1 MTNKTSIMII
11 QKKSL
16 ADMIAETLK
25 QQITEGTYR
34 AGDKLPTEPELMKTF
49 GVGRS
54 SVREAVKL
62 LVNMGVV
69 RVQQGSGTFV
79 AVPSNNDDVNIKMST
94 ADRTELDEVRKI
106 LDIAIVEKAVARRTE
121 KDIERMRASLEKRK
135 VNAEKGLLEECIEAD
150 LNFHIAIADAAHN
163 RILANI
169 YRSAATHLL
178 SEFNRIYD
186 GTDCFI
192 NSQTSHEKLL
202 KHIIAG
208 DLKNARKTATI
219 IVEEP

>member
-1 MTNKTSIMII
+1 MII

-34 AGDKLPTEPELMKTF
+34 VGDKLPTEPELMKTF

-135 VNAEKGLLEECIEAD
+135 VNEEKCLLE
-150 LNFHIAIADAAHN
+150 
-163 RILANI
+163 
-169 YRSAATHLL
+169 
-178 SEFNRIYD
+178 
-186 GTDCFI
+186 
-192 NSQTSHEKLL
+192 
-202 KHIIAG
+202 
-208 DLKNARKTATI
+208 
-219 IVEEP
+219 

>member
-1 MTNKTSIMII
+1 MII

-54 SVREAVKL
+54 SVREAVKP

-163 RILANI
+163 RILADI

-178 SEFNRIYD
+178 SEFNRIYN

>member
-1 MTNKTSIMII
+1 MII

-34 AGDKLPTEPELMKTF
+34 VGDKLPTEPELMKTF

-150 LNFHIAIADAAHN
+150 LNFLNAIADAAHN
-163 RILANI
+163 RILADI
-169 YRSAATHLL
+169 YRAAATHLL
-178 SEFNRIYD
+178 SEFNRIYN

>member
-1 MTNKTSIMII
+1 MII

-163 RILANI
+163 RILADI
-169 YRSAATHLL
+169 YRSEATPLL
-178 SEFNRIYD
+178 LEFNRIYD

>member
-1 MTNKTSIMII
+1 MII

-34 AGDKLPTEPELMKTF
+34 VGDKLPTEPELMKTF

-163 RILANI
+163 RILADI

-202 KHIIAG
+202 KHIIVG

>member
-1 MTNKTSIMII
+1 MII

-34 AGDKLPTEPELMKTF
+34 VGDKLPTEPELMKTF

-163 RILANI
+163 RILADI
-169 YRSAATHLL
+169 YRSADSDLL
-178 SEFNRIYD
+178 SEFNRIYN

>member
-1 MTNKTSIMII
+1 MII
-11 QKKSL
+11 QRKSL

-135 VNAEKGLLEECIEAD
+135 VNAEKACW
-150 LNFHIAIADAAHN
+150 
-163 RILANI
+163 
-169 YRSAATHLL
+169 
-178 SEFNRIYD
+178 
-186 GTDCFI
+186 
-192 NSQTSHEKLL
+192 
-202 KHIIAG
+202 
-208 DLKNARKTATI
+208 KNASKPT
-219 IVEEP
+219 

>member
-1 MTNKTSIMII
+1 MII

-163 RILANI
+163 RILADI

-202 KHIIAG
+202 KHIIVG

>member
-1 MTNKTSIMII
+1 MII

-34 AGDKLPTEPELMKTF
+34 AGDKLPTELELMKTF

-163 RILANI
+163 RILADI

>member
-1 MTNKTSIMII
+1 MII

-121 KDIERMRASLEKRK
+121 KI
-135 VNAEKGLLEECIEAD
+135 
-150 LNFHIAIADAAHN
+150 
-163 RILANI
+163 
-169 YRSAATHLL
+169 
-178 SEFNRIYD
+178 
-186 GTDCFI
+186 
-192 NSQTSHEKLL
+192 
-202 KHIIAG
+202 
-208 DLKNARKTATI
+208 
-219 IVEEP
+219 

>member
-1 MTNKTSIMII
+1 MTIH
-11 QKKSL
+11 KKSL

-163 RILANI
+163 RILADI

>member
-1 MTNKTSIMII
+1 MII

-121 KDIERMRASLEKRK
+121 KDIERMRASLEIRK
-135 VNAEKGLLEECIEAD
+135 VNEKKGLLEECIEAD

-163 RILANI
+163 RILADI

>member
-1 MTNKTSIMII
+1 MII

-94 ADRTELDEVRKI
+94 VDRTELDEVRKI

-163 RILANI
+163 RILADI

>member
-1 MTNKTSIMII
+1 MII

-34 AGDKLPTEPELMKTF
+34 VGDKLPTEPELMKTF

-163 RILANI
+163 RILADI
-169 YRSAATHLL
+169 YRSAFGVQSHLQRHRL
-178 SEFNRIYD
+178 FYKF
-186 GTDCFI
+186 TDF
-192 NSQTSHEKLL
+192 S
-202 KHIIAG
+202 
-208 DLKNARKTATI
+208 RKTIETHYCR
-219 IVEEP
+219 

>member
-1 MTNKTSIMII
+1 MII

-34 AGDKLPTEPELMKTF
+34 VGDKLPTEPELMKTF

-163 RILANI
+163 RILADI

-178 SEFNRIYD
+178 SEFNRIYN

-219 IVEEP
+219 IGEDPSDNNN

>member
-1 MTNKTSIMII
+1 MII

-150 LNFHIAIADAAHN
+150 LNFHIAIADDAHT
-163 RILANI
+163 RILADI

>member
-1 MTNKTSIMII
+1 MII

-163 RILANI
+163 RILADI
-169 YRSAATHLL
+169 YRSAVTHLL